1 MESKLNVWLKSYI
14 VTALLRLAIIADTLQ
29 RLIAEP

>member
-14 VTALLRLAIIADTLQ
+14 VTALPRLAIIDDTLQ
-29 RLIAEP
+29 HLIAEP